1 MMMLTA
7 VQPQKMTI
15 ATESRRALGSS
26 YSFAYPDAG
35 WGTKP
40 GRGTGATTAPTH
52 LPLRSFNITLYS
64 FVAAKK

>member
-1 MMMLTA
+1 MMI
-7 VQPQKMTI
+7 VQSQKMTA

-35 WGTKP
+35 WGTEP
-40 GRGTGATTAPTH
+40 GRGTCATTAPT
-52 LPLRSFNITLYS
+52 LFPTRSLNITLFS